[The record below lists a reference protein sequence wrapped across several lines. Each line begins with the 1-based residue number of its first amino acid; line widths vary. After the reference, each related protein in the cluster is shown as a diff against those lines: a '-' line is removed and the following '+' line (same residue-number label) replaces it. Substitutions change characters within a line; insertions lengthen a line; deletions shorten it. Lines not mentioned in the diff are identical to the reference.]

1 MLDIEFVLKG
11 KGVISVEIKFS
22 QPQPGRKLSFNEDEK
37 TRINLV
43 PPKSESEQSSLGE
56 DYIGRIKTILSEAE
70 NKQSS
75 LNKDAIDT
83 LVKIKSILSEYR
95 SKQASFEETRIK
107 FSQPEPG
114 RNLSFN
120 EDEET
125 RINLNEDGAR
135 GRRR

>member
-1 MLDIEFVLKG
+1 M
-11 KGVISVEIKFS
+11 EIKFS

-95 SKQASFEETRIK
+95 SKQASFEETGIK
-107 FSQPEPG
+107 FSQPQPG

>member
-56 DYIGRIKTILSEAE
+56 NDKTNAILPEFRPRQE
-70 NKQSS
+70 
-75 LNKDAIDT
+75 
-83 LVKIKSILSEYR
+83 
-95 SKQASFEETRIK
+95 SF
-107 FSQPEPG
+107 
-114 RNLSFN
+114 
-120 EDEET
+120 
-125 RINLNEDGAR
+125 
-135 GRRR
+135 